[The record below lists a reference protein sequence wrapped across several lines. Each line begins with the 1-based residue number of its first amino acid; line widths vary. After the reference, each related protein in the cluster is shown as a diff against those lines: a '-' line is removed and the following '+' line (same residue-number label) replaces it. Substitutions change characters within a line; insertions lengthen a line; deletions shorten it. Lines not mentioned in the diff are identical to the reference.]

1 MELILLK
8 KINPNPV
15 IIIPI
20 SITFLGP
27 NLFMKNPTNGDI
39 IPDSVLCIDITPDV
53 IALLHPKC
61 ITIGSKNAPKPCLKV
76 PDVYANIIAPLITIH
91 QPGNTLEYF
100 LNK

>member
-39 IPDSVLCIDITPDV
+39 IPDSVLCRDITPDV

-61 ITIGSKNAPKPCLKV
+61 ITIGSKNAPNPCQNV

-91 QPGNTLEYF
+91 QPGNTFGYF
-100 LNK
+100 FNK